1 MEFAIK
7 FLSLICMIAQ
17 KILCLISSAEYF
29 FVFAGIAVPNYR
41 ENLTTFLLYK
51 QPGIWCLVCQKSCLN
66 KVTVGLFI

>member
-29 FVFAGIAVPNYR
+29 FCFCRDRCPKLSGKLNDVFIIQTARHLVP
-41 ENLTTFLLYK
+41 
-51 QPGIWCLVCQKSCLN
+51 CLSKTML
-66 KVTVGLFI
+66 K